1 MGAAAIKARPDAPRC
16 SLTPH
21 ALLRDHPC
29 LGGSPR
35 DWSMDTKMLEVVV
48 LGLTSAVLCGVAI
61 AVDHAVATSVF
72 AGLTG
77 AIGVLA
83 VVLRKS
89 Q

>member
-1 MGAAAIKARPDAPRC
+1 
-16 SLTPH
+16 
-21 ALLRDHPC
+21 
-29 LGGSPR
+29 
-35 DWSMDTKMLEVVV
+35 MDTRMLEVVV
-48 LGLTSAVLCGVAI
+48 LGLTSALLCGVAI

-83 VVLRKS
+83 VVLRRL

>member
-1 MGAAAIKARPDAPRC
+1 
-16 SLTPH
+16 
-21 ALLRDHPC
+21 
-29 LGGSPR
+29 
-35 DWSMDTKMLEVVV
+35 MDTRMLELVV
-48 LGLTSAVLCGVAI
+48 LGLTSALLCGVAI

-83 VVLRKS
+83 VALRRS